1 MREDV
6 SPADAELFKRERTF
20 YEKRVAALRN
30 AYEGLIAALE
40 RALPKITEADLRC
53 AQARAHANEREVVLE
68 DLEDAR
74 AVEIALLESS
84 LDTSEDKAAKAA
96 AHARS
101 LMTTSKAQRS
111 TISSLRASS
120 ERLIRRCTAL
130 EDAISTLSTRNDQ
143 LETMVHHLRIGIAKL
158 ASVPQAPSVV
168 ESVSVS
174 DNAEELTKAVSA
186 PSMDSEDRLDYVSY
200 QNSLSDFVDEE
211 ECAGSSDVIPLP
223 GTTESAAEFLLS
235 GLLEEPMQTFDA
247 EVERGEIQD
256 FKPTDSLL
264 TEAVADVLAPYKDP
278 REPAP
283 ASSPDLS
290 LYETFECSSEGG
302 GSRDV
307 TSTTCNTT
315 EEVSLRVFALAAT
328 KPPNADLLEAADTF
342 LRSVFAEL
350 APSESCPL
358 LTMPHGGEG
367 EGDVSQL
374 DPESPSH
381 VDCSRTEDTL
391 HHPSTSIR
399 APLGPSP
406 FRAEPHKDTLLSE
419 MIFRD
424 ASSSSP
430 SSSSTDAPSEAG
442 PLTPVHSTPS
452 STPFSQGYAYAFS
465 PSRPARAGSAVAPH
479 TPVCAFKGKVKAAIT
494 ASTRKF
500 LANKENS
507 MPQAG
512 CVC

>member
-20 YEKRVAALRN
+20 YEKRVATLRN
-30 AYEGLIAALE
+30 ANEGLIAALE
-40 RALPKITEADLRC
+40 SALPKITEADLRC
-53 AQARAHANEREVVLE
+53 AQARAHAHEREVVLE
-68 DLEDAR
+68 DLEHAH
-74 AVEIALLESS
+74 AVEIALLERS
-84 LDTSEDKAAKAA
+84 LGASEEKAAKAT
-96 AHARS
+96 AHARA
-101 LMTTSKAQRS
+101 LMKASEAQRT

-120 ERLIRRCTAL
+120 ERLIRRCSTL
-130 EDAISTLSTRNDQ
+130 EDAISALSSRNNQ

-186 PSMDSEDRLDYVSY
+186 PSMDSEDRLDSASY

-223 GTTESAAEFLLS
+223 GTTESAAESLLS
-235 GLLEEPMQTFDA
+235 VSLEEPMQALDTEA
-247 EVERGEIQD
+247 ERGDIQD
-256 FKPTDSLL
+256 LKPTDSLL
-264 TEAVADVLAPYKDP
+264 TEAVADVLAPYNDS

-283 ASSPDLS
+283 ASSPDGS
-290 LYETFECSSEGG
+290 LYETFECPFEGG

-307 TSTTCNTT
+307 ISTTCNTI
-315 EEVSLRVFALAAT
+315 EEVCLPCLALAAT
-328 KPPNADLLEAADTF
+328 KPPNSELLEAADTF

-350 APSESCPL
+350 APFQSSPL
-358 LTMPHGGEG
+358 LTMPHG
-367 EGDVSQL
+367 DVV
-374 DPESPSH
+374 DVANPGPEPPSP
-381 VDCSRTEDTL
+381 VDSSRTEDTL

-424 ASSSSP
+424 ASSGSP
-430 SSSSTDAPSEAG
+430 SSSSTDAPPESG
-442 PLTPVHSTPS
+442 PLSPVQYTPS

-465 PSRPARAGSAVAPH
+465 PSRPARAGSAVAMH

-507 MPQAG
+507 MAQA
-512 CVC
+512 

>member
-20 YEKRVAALRN
+20 YEKRVATLRTAN
-30 AYEGLIAALE
+30 EGLIAALE

-53 AQARAHANEREVVLE
+53 AQARAHAHEREVVLE
-68 DLEDAR
+68 DLEDSH
-74 AVEIALLESS
+74 AVEIALFETS
-84 LDTSEDKAAKAA
+84 LIASEEKATKAA
-96 AHARS
+96 AHARA
-101 LMTTSKAQRS
+101 LMKTSEAQRS

-120 ERLIRRCTAL
+120 ERLIRRFSVL
-130 EDAISTLSTRNDQ
+130 EDAISALSSRNNQ
-143 LETMVHHLRIGIAKL
+143 LETMVHHLRIGIAKR
-158 ASVPQAPSVV
+158 ASVSPEPSLDG
-168 ESVSVS
+168 SVFVS
-174 DNAEELTKAVSA
+174 DNAEELTKAVPA
-186 PSMDSEDRLDYVSY
+186 PSMDTEDRLDYVSY
-200 QNSLSDFVDEE
+200 QNSLSDFVDED
-211 ECAGSSDVIPLP
+211 ECAESSDVEPLP
-223 GTTESAAEFLLS
+223 GTTESAAESLLPD
-235 GLLEEPMQTFDA
+235 LLEEPMQPFDT

-264 TEAVADVLAPYKDP
+264 TEAVADVLAPYKDS

-283 ASSPDLS
+283 ASSPDGS
-290 LYETFECSSEGG
+290 LYETFECPFEGG
-302 GSRDV
+302 GSHDI

-315 EEVSLRVFALAAT
+315 EEVCLPCLALAAT
-328 KPPNADLLEAADTF
+328 KPPTAELLEAADTF

-350 APSESCPL
+350 ARSQSCPL
-358 LTMPHGGEG
+358 STTPHGGEG
-367 EGDVSQL
+367 EGDVSQI

-381 VDCSRTEDTL
+381 VDCSRIEDNL
-391 HHPSTSIR
+391 HHLSTSIR

-424 ASSSSP
+424 ASPGSP
-430 SSSSTDAPSEAG
+430 SSSSNDAPPEAG

-452 STPFSQGYAYAFS
+452 SSLFSQGYAYAFS

-507 MPQAG
+507 MPQA
-512 CVC
+512 

>member
-20 YEKRVAALRN
+20 YEKRVATLRTAN
-30 AYEGLIAALE
+30 EGLIAAFE
-40 RALPKITEADLRC
+40 SALPRITTAELRC
-53 AQARAHANEREVVLE
+53 AQARAYANQLEVALQ
-68 DLEDAR
+68 DLEDAH

-84 LDTSEDKAAKAA
+84 LDTSEDKAAKAV

-101 LMTTSKAQRS
+101 LMKASEAQRS
-111 TISSLRASS
+111 TISSLRASY
-120 ERLIRRCTAL
+120 ERLVRRFSVL

-158 ASVPQAPSVV
+158 ASVPQAPSVD
-168 ESVSVS
+168 ESVSLYE
-174 DNAEELTKAVSA
+174 DAEEASEASIIPYV
-186 PSMDSEDRLDYVSY
+186 DSEVGLDCASY
-200 QNSLSDFVDEE
+200 QNSLSDFVDEDE
-211 ECAGSSDVIPLP
+211 SAGSSDAVLSFA
-223 GTTESAAEFLLS
+223 GTATAAESLLS
-235 GLLEEPMQTFDA
+235 VSLEEPMQALDT

-256 FKPTDSLL
+256 LKPTDSLL
-264 TEAVADVLAPYKDP
+264 TEAVADVLAPYKDS

-283 ASSPDLS
+283 ASCPDGS
-290 LYETFECSSEGG
+290 LYETFECPFEGG
-302 GSRDV
+302 GSRDIA
-307 TSTTCNTT
+307 STTCNTT
-315 EEVSLRVFALAAT
+315 DEVSLPCLALAAT
-328 KPPNADLLEAADTF
+328 KPPNAEHLEAADTF
-342 LRSVFAEL
+342 LRSLFAEI
-350 APSESCPL
+350 APSESSPL

-374 DPESPSH
+374 DPESSTH
-381 VDCSRTEDTL
+381 VDSRTEDTL
-391 HHPSTSIR
+391 YHPSTSIR

-424 ASSSSP
+424 ASSGSP
-430 SSSSTDAPSEAG
+430 SSSSTDAPPEAD

-452 STPFSQGYAYAFS
+452 STPFSQGYALS
-465 PSRPARAGSAVAPH
+465 PFRSARAGSMGTPQ

-507 MPQAG
+507 MPQA
-512 CVC
+512 

>member
-6 SPADAELFKRERTF
+6 SPADAELLKRERTF
-20 YEKRVAALRN
+20 YEKRVAALRTAN
-30 AYEGLIAALE
+30 EGLIAALE

-53 AQARAHANEREVVLE
+53 AQARAYANQLEVALE

-74 AVEIALLESS
+74 AVEIALFETS
-84 LDTSEDKAAKAA
+84 LIASEEKATKAA

-101 LMTTSKAQRS
+101 LMKASEAQRS

-120 ERLIRRCTAL
+120 ERLIRQCTAL
-130 EDAISTLSTRNDQ
+130 EDAMSTLSTRNDQ

-158 ASVPQAPSVV
+158 ASVSPELSLDG
-168 ESVSVS
+168 SVSVS
-174 DNAEELTKAVSA
+174 EDAEELTKAVSA
-186 PSMDSEDRLDYVSY
+186 PSVDSEDRLDSASY

-223 GTTESAAEFLLS
+223 GTTDSAAESLLS
-235 GLLEEPMQTFDA
+235 DLLEEPMQTFDA

-256 FKPTDSLL
+256 LKPTSLL
-264 TEAVADVLAPYKDP
+264 TEAVADVLAPYNDS

-283 ASSPDLS
+283 ASSPDGS
-290 LYETFECSSEGG
+290 LYETFECPFEGG
-302 GSRDV
+302 GSRDI

-315 EEVSLRVFALAAT
+315 EEVCLPCLALAAT

-350 APSESCPL
+350 APSESSPL

-367 EGDVSQL
+367 EGDVSQIG
-374 DPESPSH
+374 PESPSH

-391 HHPSTSIR
+391 YHPSTSIR

-424 ASSSSP
+424 ASPGSP
-430 SSSSTDAPSEAG
+430 SSSSTAAPPEAG

-452 STPFSQGYAYAFS
+452 STPFSQGYALS
-465 PSRPARAGSAVAPH
+465 PFRSDRAGSMGTPQ
-479 TPVCAFKGKVKAAIT
+479 TPVCTFKGKVKAAIT

-507 MPQAG
+507 MPQA
-512 CVC
+512 

>member
-20 YEKRVAALRN
+20 YEKRVATLRTAN
-30 AYEGLIAALE
+30 EGLITALE
-40 RALPKITEADLRC
+40 SALPRITTAELRC
-53 AQARAHANEREVVLE
+53 AQARAYANQLEVALQ

-74 AVEIALLESS
+74 AVEIALFETS
-84 LDTSEDKAAKAA
+84 LIASEEKATKAA
-96 AHARS
+96 AHARA
-101 LMTTSKAQRS
+101 LMKTSEAQRS

-120 ERLIRRCTAL
+120 ERLIRQCTAL
-130 EDAISTLSTRNDQ
+130 EDAMSTLSTRNDQ

-158 ASVPQAPSVV
+158 ASVSPEPSLDG
-168 ESVSVS
+168 SVFVS
-174 DNAEELTKAVSA
+174 DNAEELTKAVPA
-186 PSMDSEDRLDYVSY
+186 PSMDTEDRLDCVSY
-200 QNSLSDFVDEE
+200 HDSLSDFVDEE

-223 GTTESAAEFLLS
+223 GTTESAAEFLLPD
-235 GLLEEPMQTFDA
+235 LLEEPMQTFDA
-247 EVERGEIQD
+247 EVERDEIQD

-264 TEAVADVLAPYKDP
+264 TEAVADVLAPYKDS

-283 ASSPDLS
+283 ASSSDGS
-290 LYETFECSSEGG
+290 LYETFECPFEDG
-302 GSRDV
+302 GSRDI

-358 LTMPHGGEG
+358 LTSPHG
-367 EGDVSQL
+367 DVV
-374 DPESPSH
+374 DVANPGPEPPSP
-381 VDCSRTEDTL
+381 VDSSRTEDTL

-424 ASSSSP
+424 ASPGPP
-430 SSSSTDAPSEAG
+430 SSSSTDAPPEAG

-512 CVC
+512 CLC

>member
-6 SPADAELFKRERTF
+6 SPADAELFKRERTL
-20 YEKRVAALRN
+20 YEKRVATLRT

-40 RALPKITEADLRC
+40 SALPRITTAELRC
-53 AQARAHANEREVVLE
+53 AQARAYANQLEVALE
-68 DLEDAR
+68 DLEGAR

-101 LMTTSKAQRS
+101 LMTTSKAQRT

-130 EDAISTLSTRNDQ
+130 EDAMSTLSTRNDQ

-158 ASVPQAPSVV
+158 ASASQAPTVDGP
-168 ESVSVS
+168 VSLYE
-174 DNAEELTKAVSA
+174 DAEEASEASIIPYV
-186 PSMDSEDRLDYVSY
+186 DSEDRLDSASY

-211 ECAGSSDVIPLP
+211 ECAEFSDVIPLP
-223 GTTESAAEFLLS
+223 GTTESAAESLLS
-235 GLLEEPMQTFDA
+235 GLLEEPMQTFDT
-247 EVERGEIQD
+247 EVERDEIQD
-256 FKPTDSLL
+256 LKPTDSLL
-264 TEAVADVLAPYKDP
+264 TEAVADVLAPYNDS

-283 ASSPDLS
+283 ASCPDGS

-302 GSRDV
+302 GSHDI
-307 TSTTCNTT
+307 TSTIYVAA
-315 EEVSLRVFALAAT
+315 EEVCLPCLALAAT
-328 KPPNADLLEAADTF
+328 KPPTAELLEAAETL

-350 APSESCPL
+350 ARSESCPL
-358 LTMPHGGEG
+358 LTTPHGGEG
-367 EGDVSQL
+367 EGDVSQIG
-374 DPESPSH
+374 PESPSH

-391 HHPSTSIR
+391 YHPSTSIR

-424 ASSSSP
+424 ASPGSP
-430 SSSSTDAPSEAG
+430 SSSSTDAPPEAG

-452 STPFSQGYAYAFS
+452 STPFSQGHAYAFS

-507 MPQAG
+507 MPQA
-512 CVC
+512 

>member
-20 YEKRVAALRN
+20 YEKRVATLRT

-40 RALPKITEADLRC
+40 RALPKITEAELRC
-53 AQARAHANEREVVLE
+53 AQARAYATQLEVALQ

-74 AVEIALLESS
+74 AVEIALFESS
-84 LDTSEDKAAKAA
+84 LDTSEDKAAKAV
-96 AHARS
+96 AHVRC
-101 LMTTSKAQRS
+101 LMKTTRVQRS
-111 TISSLRASS
+111 TIASGRAFS
-120 ERLIRRCTAL
+120 ERLIRRCSAL
-130 EDAISTLSTRNDQ
+130 EDAISTLSSRNNQ

-158 ASVPQAPSVV
+158 ASVSPEPSLDG
-168 ESVSVS
+168 SVSLYE
-174 DNAEELTKAVSA
+174 DAEEASEALITPYV
-186 PSMDSEDRLDYVSY
+186 DSEVGLDCASY
-200 QNSLSDFVDEE
+200 HDSLSDFVDEE
-211 ECAGSSDVIPLP
+211 ECAGSSDVIPLF
-223 GTTESAAEFLLS
+223 GTTESAAESLLS
-235 GLLEEPMQTFDA
+235 VSLEEPMQTFDA
-247 EVERGEIQD
+247 EAERGEIQD
-256 FKPTDSLL
+256 FNLKPTDSLL
-264 TEAVADVLAPYKDP
+264 TEAVADVLAPYNDS
-278 REPAP
+278 RDPAP

-307 TSTTCNTT
+307 ISTTCNTT

-328 KPPNADLLEAADTF
+328 KPPNAELLEAADTF

-350 APSESCPL
+350 ARSQSCPL
-358 LTMPHGGEG
+358 LTTPHGCEG
-367 EGDVSQL
+367 EGDVSQI

-381 VDCSRTEDTL
+381 VDTSRTEDTL

-424 ASSSSP
+424 ASPGSP
-430 SSSSTDAPSEAG
+430 SSSSTDAPPEAG

-452 STPFSQGYAYAFS
+452 SNPFSQGYAYAFS

-479 TPVCAFKGKVKAAIT
+479 TPVCTFKGKVKAAIT

-507 MPQAG
+507 MPQT
-512 CVC
+512 